1 MPRFVDL
8 ISVIIPVYN
17 AEPYLERCLNSVMN
31 QDYPNIEIV
40 LVNDGSTDG
49 SLSICENYAMRNP
62 DKFRI
67 LNQCNTGASIARK
80 NGIEVSKGEYLMFV
94 DSDDF
99 VAKNYISALY
109 SGIQAYNSK
118 ISICSSQRLNP
129 NEVPQEQTEIQRR
142 IITSKELF
150 ERFFKYEFWAFW
162 GGCYHKSVF
171 DNINFPPGTINE
183 DYYVKCQ
190 IFTNEENVVL
200 IDNALYYYEVHVGSL
215 SNQTLS
221 LRALSEFDNALRC
234 WEFVCENN
242 NKYSD
247 YSLSIVAEVCSK
259 WMIPLYSYLQDSL
272 VDGNKEI
279 YYGYYRRI
287 RKFVINHFF
296 SIIVNFH
303 LLWKVKI
310 ILLKN
315 LLLYSI

>member
-1 MPRFVDL
+1 MDL
-8 ISVIIPVYN
+8 ISIIIPVFN
-17 AEPYLERCLNSVMN
+17 VELYLERCLESVLN

-40 LVNDGSTDG
+40 LIDDGSTDN
-49 SLSICENYAMRNP
+49 SLSICQKYYNRYP
-62 DKFRI
+62 KKI
-67 LNQCNTGASIARK
+67 QVLNQKNMGASIARK
-80 NGIEVSKGEYLMFV
+80 EGLQSAKGQYIVFV

-118 ISICSSQRLNP
+118 IAICSSQRLHI
-129 NEVPQEQTEIQRR
+129 NEVPQEQTEIKRR
-142 IITSKELF
+142 IITSQELF

-171 DNINFPPGTINE
+171 DNINFPSGTINE

-190 IFTNEENVVL
+190 IFTNEDNVVL
-200 IDNALYYYEVHVGSL
+200 IDNVLYYYEVHAGSL

-221 LRALSEFDNALRC
+221 VRALSEFDNALRC

-242 NKYSD
+242 NKYSNH
-247 YSLSIVAEVCSK
+247 SLSIVAEVCSK
-259 WMIPLYSYLQDSL
+259 WMIQLYSYLQDSL
-272 VDGNKEI
+272 DDRNKEI
-279 YYGYYRRI
+279 YYEYYRRI

-296 SIIVNFH
+296 SIILNFR

-310 ILLKN
+310 VLLKN
-315 LLLYSI
+315 LLLSSI